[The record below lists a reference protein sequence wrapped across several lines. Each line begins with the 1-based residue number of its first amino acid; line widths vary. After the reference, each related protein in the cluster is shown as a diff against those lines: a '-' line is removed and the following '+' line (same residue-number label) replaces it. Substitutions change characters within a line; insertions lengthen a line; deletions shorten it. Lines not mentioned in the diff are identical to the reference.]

1 MSVNWA
7 EILVNSSLSS
17 PSSLSDFMA
26 LALTKEQVELGTRRN
41 DSHGSYS
48 PRSAT
53 PTEECPSG
61 GSEGLFAIE
70 DGVVT

>member
-1 MSVNWA
+1 MD
-7 EILVNSSLSS
+7 SSLSS

-26 LALTKEQVELGTRRN
+26 LALTKEKIELGTRKN
-41 DSHGSYS
+41 DPHGSCS

-61 GSEGLFAIE
+61 GSEGLFVIE
-70 DGVVT
+70 DRIVA